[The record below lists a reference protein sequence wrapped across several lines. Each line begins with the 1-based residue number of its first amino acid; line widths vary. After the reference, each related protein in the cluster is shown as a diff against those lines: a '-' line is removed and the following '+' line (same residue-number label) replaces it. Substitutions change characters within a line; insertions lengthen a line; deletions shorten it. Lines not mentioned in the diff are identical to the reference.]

1 MKEATKIVSAEG
13 AVTLLEGILAKGLT
27 GCSFA
32 HVKTVTDPKLLK
44 KSRVTKLPLPNA
56 DKIVKVSEFG
66 CGIGY
71 SYDKSVENRLL
82 AEHADALKEGT
93 ITKEEVLAKHEKGD
107 TWHEPFN
114 GSKVIRQHKKTKE
127 KYFYVQLN
135 ANTIPSVKYVDI
147 STGTELS
154 KDFLKDY
161 LPTESAPTNQ
171 GLSEENVVQM
181 RTLKLESLK
190 GLSACGETYEIV

>member
-1 MKEATKIVSAEG
+1 MKESTKIVSVEG
-13 AVTLLEGILAKGLT
+13 AVNLLEGILAKGLT

-32 HVKTVTDPKLLK
+32 HIRTVTDPKLLK
-44 KSRVTKLPLPNA
+44 KSRVTKMPLPNA

-82 AEHADALKEGT
+82 AENAEAIKAGIVSKEV
-93 ITKEEVLAKHEKGD
+93 VLDMHEKGD

-135 ANTIPSVKYVDI
+135 ANTIPSVKYVDV
-147 STGTELS
+147 STGAEIP
-154 KDFLKDY
+154 KDVLKDY
-161 LPTESAPTNQ
+161 LPTESVPTNQ
-171 GLSEENVVQM
+171 GLSKENVVQV

-190 GLSACGETYEIV
+190 GLSACGETFEIV